1 MHTQRKQARR
11 GRNAKGGSGMA
22 EFAPALMVLVIC
34 IFFPLV
40 DFLAIGLSYGLVRVL
55 NYNQC
60 HEASLVPW
68 GQATD
73 SGGTVMQGI
82 PNQWGG
88 GMGHF
93 VKMSGDV
100 NTVITYRNGEHS
112 TDSGNSNVQDKVVQ
126 VATTVTCNPFLP
138 IPFPSGVLSVPGMNG
153 PFTFTV
159 FSERPMEN
167 PDNAP

>member
-1 MHTQRKQARR
+1 MHTQRKHGR
-11 GRNAKGGSGMA
+11 GRNAKGAAGMS

-40 DFLAIGLSYGLVRVL
+40 DMLAVGLSYGLVRVL

-60 HEASLVPW
+60 HEASLLPW
-68 GQATD
+68 KDAAD
-73 SGGTVMQGI
+73 LGGTVMQGI
-82 PNQWGG
+82 PDQWGN

-93 VKMSGDV
+93 VKMSGPV
-100 NTVITYRNGEHS
+100 QTNIGYRLGEKS
-112 TDSGNSNVQDKVVQ
+112 SDAGNNNVQDWVVQ
-126 VATTVTCNPFLP
+126 VSTTVTCNPFLP
-138 IPFPSGVLSVPGMNG
+138 IPFPSGLLNVPGMNG